1 MLGWNLVNTCFN
13 WTWSSLKN
21 LLKPKCI
28 RLPIYLDTTMNQLI
42 EKIYATILYFEKS
55 EIEVYVYK
63 NHLEKRRDC
72 MYAVCPSIRVKQ
84 QNKKHI
90 IFQKWNHS
98 FQTNVMQKKM
108 VRLLNPSKDVLHWFT
123 YCISARKMCLF
134 QELVCLCVDSF
145 WRSTVP
151 LLKNKC
157 HGGKWD

>member
-1 MLGWNLVNTCFN
+1 MYKA
-13 WTWSSLKN
+13 SY
-21 LLKPKCI
+21 
-28 RLPIYLDTTMNQLI
+28 LPWHNYESIDW
-42 EKIYATILYFEKS
+42 KKYATILYFWKS

-63 NHLEKRRDC
+63 NHLEKRHDC

-84 QNKKHI
+84 QNKKTHI
-90 IFQKWNHS
+90 FSEVES
-98 FQTNVMQKKM
+98 FLSNTCYAEKM
-108 VRLLNPSKDVLHWFT
+108 VRLLKYVLHSFT

-151 LLKNKC
+151 LLKNKY